1 MKFWELNAGLRKR
14 LVVSFSGGK
23 TSAKMTEILTQ
34 QYAHLWDEIVVAF
47 MNTGDEHEKTLEY
60 VRNIGLHYGISI
72 VWLEADV
79 DPIVGNGTGHRV
91 VTFETASR
99 KQEPFER
106 VIEKYGIPNGNY
118 PHCTRELKQAPL
130 TSYLRSI
137 GWEANTYN
145 TAIGIRADELDRIS
159 PKWIR
164 EAGAIYVLIDLG
176 VRKEDVL
183 AWDLKHPVR
192 LGIPE
197 HWGNCRFCWKKSFR
211 KLATITTEIPDAPRF
226 FAEMEIKHKDTGRG
240 EFGDRRFFRGRKTV
254 PDIIA
259 MAKDPNF
266 EPFVDGFQY
275 ADPVMDA
282 GMSCGESCEI
292 GVDGPEEVQ
301 MPPVLT

>member
-1 MKFWELNAGLRKR
+1 
-14 LVVSFSGGK
+14 
-23 TSAKMTEILTQ
+23 MTELLTQ
-34 QYAHLWDEIVVAF
+34 QYAYLWNEIVVAF

-60 VRNIGLHYGISI
+60 VRNIGLHYNLNV

-79 DPIVGNGTGHRV
+79 SPELGVGTGHKV

-106 VIEKYGIPNGNY
+106 VIEKYGIPNNQY
-118 PHCTRELKQAPL
+118 PHCTRELKQQPL

-137 GWEANTYN
+137 GWEAHSYN

-164 EAGAIYVLIDLG
+164 EAGAIYPLIDLG
-176 VRKEDVL
+176 IKKPDVL
-183 AWDLKHPVR
+183 EWDLAHPVR

-211 KLATITTEIPDAPRF
+211 KLATITTEIPDAPAF
-226 FAEMEIKHKDTGRG
+226 FARMEAEHKDSGRG
-240 EFGDRRFFRGRKTV
+240 DGDRRFFRGRKTV
-254 PDIIA
+254 ADIVA

-266 EPFVDGFQY
+266 QPFVDGFKY
-275 ADPVMDA
+275 ADTEMDT
-282 GMSCGESCEI
+282 GMSCGESCEV
-292 GVDGPEEVQ
+292 GVDGPEEWGD
-301 MPPVLT
+301 